1 MAAFDPLIH
10 QPARLRIMAT
20 LAAVE
25 EDAEVDFSYLREL
38 LDLTDGNLGAHLAK
52 LEAAGYLKQHKTFV
66 DRKPKTHIRRTRRGK
81 FAYDEHV
88 EALKEIVDQ

>member
-1 MAAFDPLIH
+1 MAAFDPLVH

-66 DRKPKTHIRRTRRGK
+66 DRKPKTYIRRTRRGK